1 MSKPV
6 EIEYLAKDSLS
17 PVIDDV
23 GAKTDMLSKNASG
36 VSNAYKLMTQ
46 QISEGMVAIR
56 GDIALLESEL
66 EGLRFERSGNYWSLH
81 RYLCSI

>member
-23 GAKTDMLSKNASG
+23 GAKTDMLSKMHQEYRMRIN
-36 VSNAYKLMTQ
+36 
-46 QISEGMVAIR
+46 
-56 GDIALLESEL
+56 
-66 EGLRFERSGNYWSLH
+66 
-81 RYLCSI
+81 